1 MESLE
6 RTIVLAKQQYC
17 TVCKRW
23 DLIEVRVNVESSS
36 IRNTARQKRV
46 LWPWHDPAEAFSLGS
61 CPSLTPCFE
70 AMCRLPNGSASGCLA
85 FE

>member
-17 TVCKRW
+17 TVCKTMGP
-23 DLIEVRVNVESSS
+23 IEVRVNVESSS
-36 IRNTARQKRV
+36 IRNTARQKGCCG
-46 LWPWHDPAEAFSLGS
+46 PWRDPAEAFSVGP

-70 AMCRLPNGSASGCLA
+70 AMCRLPNGSASGRLA